1 MGGRMNLMLR
11 RRAMM
16 SSGPKEQPNY
26 LCFTALESGT
36 FTFTIGTYLNPN
48 AGGRYNIEY
57 SIDGG
62 TSWVHTDNVANQQIV
77 VTTPTIQEGDTV
89 LWRGNATSNNSDT
102 KFSSTGRYDVSG
114 LLSSIYNG
122 RSCSED
128 DETKANNY
136 ATSLFNGSVGLVNA
150 DELILSKMNASHTFV
165 YANMFEACTGLES
178 AAFEI
183 SGNTNTNDC
192 NKMFYQCRALVTP
205 PTFNITSL
213 AGSKVFMQMFDTCPS
228 LMTIPSFNFDSL
240 VSGCYWGMF
249 AATSSFTGSV
259 DLPSLVV
266 PANGYRN
273 MFQNSKITYVR
284 MLATDI
290 SASSCV
296 QNMLGGVPNVSTSI
310 LVKNINATWTTAVAP
325 SNWTILYYDPATDK
339 YYLSDKATE
348 CDDHGNPI

>member
-1 MGGRMNLMLR
+1 MSTLSSFR
-11 RRAMM
+11 RRLMA
-16 SSGPKEQPNY
+16 GAYPKEQPNY

-48 AGGRYNIEY
+48 ANGRYNIEY

-62 TSWVHTDNVANQQIV
+62 TSWVHADNVGNQQIV

-102 KFSSTGRYDVSG
+102 RFSSTGRYKVSG

-128 DETKANNY
+128 DESKANNY
-136 ATSLFNGSVGLVNA
+136 ATCLFKGCTGLVSAEDLVLTKLN
-150 DELILSKMNASHTFV
+150 SSHTGV
-165 YANMFEACTGLES
+165 YANTFEGCTGLTS
-178 AAFEI
+178 APQKIEGSVFN
-183 SGNTNTNDC
+183 SGVC
-192 NKMFYQCRALVTP
+192 NKMFYQCSSLVTP
-205 PTFNITSL
+205 PSIVGTSL
-213 AGSKVFMQMFDTCPS
+213 SGSNCFMQMFESCKSMTSIPS
-228 LMTIPSFNFDSL
+228 LSFDTL

-249 AATSSFTGSV
+249 PTTTSFTGSIY
-259 DLPSLVV
+259 LPALVV
-266 PANGYRN
+266 PSSGYRN
-273 MFQNSKITYVR
+273 MFQNGKVTYVK

-339 YYLSDKATE
+339 YYLSDKTTE